1 MLCVV
6 DRGADVTDVVINGRL
21 DVQVVLLNLIK
32 GLARVDADGLDVS
45 ECPYH
50 LDRCGVEALGVVVEL
65 GDHACKP
72 FLVQQRLVSQLLET
86 MR

>member
-21 DVQVVLLNLIK
+21 DVQVVLLNFAE
-32 GLARVDADGLDVS
+32 GPARVAADGLDVS

-65 GDHACKP
+65 GDRTCKP
-72 FLVQQRLVSQLLET
+72 VLV
-86 MR
+86 